1 MNLLGLT
8 TVLLLSVAM
17 ISWSLLLSAVRTD
30 LTRVVPVAVPQP
42 RWVNEHDSY
51 MMDKNVTL
59 MPAGNRTSIG
69 FVSHIPVPTM
79 VPQTFLNPYD
89 KSTLPPYDMSNFPG
103 KTLLS
108 ARLYEP
114 KEIET

>member
-1 MNLLGLT
+1 
-8 TVLLLSVAM
+8 
-17 ISWSLLLSAVRTD
+17 
-30 LTRVVPVAVPQP
+30 
-42 RWVNEHDSY
+42 
-51 MMDKNVTL
+51 

-69 FVSHIPVPTM
+69 FTSHIPVPTM
-79 VPQTFLNPYD
+79 VPQTFID